1 MRNPISGAATTR
13 DIVLLA
19 ASDIG
24 APLTSFTLAGA
35 MQSPELESEPRQL
48 EGAWGSFV
56 TQSFRSAPL
65 SPLWRTTANARNDAA
80 TLR

>member
-35 MQSPELESEPRQL
+35 MQSPELESEAAGRGLGLIRDAELSQ
-48 EGAWGSFV
+48 
-56 TQSFRSAPL
+56 RSLVSVVEDHRECP
-65 SPLWRTTANARNDAA
+65 
-80 TLR
+80 